1 MNLAKIEPIVKL
13 LITIF
18 IFLVICMFAC
28 EVWFRSDG
36 AYFQAIFSMASS
48 VLGAILGIV
57 KVSTGTGGS
66 ATSDS
71 GTAVSISM
79 PPTQPITPVPPAASG
94 LPTG

>member
-1 MNLAKIEPIVKL
+1 MKLDKIEPIVKL

-57 KVSTGTGGS
+57 KVSTGANIPTVTDPS
-66 ATSDS
+66 TVTTISTATAS
-71 GTAVSISM
+71 
-79 PPTQPITPVPPAASG
+79 PLPADRS
-94 LPTG
+94 TES